1 MKLQEKLIEITSKYK
16 YGGDEYL
23 EMLHIML
30 DMAWNS
36 STEFNDVYKK
46 YNNQRIDRAKQVQKE
61 FNDRFS
67 KEQKDISDHSA

>member
-1 MKLQEKLIEITSKYK
+1 MKLQEKLIEITSEYK

-46 YNNQRIDRAKQVQKE
+46 YYDQRIDRVKQIQKE
-61 FNDRFS
+61 FNHQFS
-67 KEQKDISDHSA
+67 KEQTDINDRSV

>member
-1 MKLQEKLIEITSKYK
+1 MKLQEKLIEITSEYK

-46 YNNQRIDRAKQVQKE
+46 YYDQRTDRVKQIQ
-61 FNDRFS
+61 N
-67 KEQKDISDHSA
+67 